1 MKKVVSIITAI
12 IILTMPMTA
21 LAKNHVT
28 VTGSNVTIKMDSGKS
43 VSGKYIPSY
52 RYIKWSKA
60 YLRATPST
68 GKNVKLTVKQGT
80 QVGLIWT
87 NGKWSAVMYQKNCY
101 FIENAGLALQ
111 KPLKAVYTGAYFRKA
126 GAVWWNGRKYTWYS
140 QRVLPD
146 PKNNLGIKGKHLDS
160 QGFICDENDYIA
172 LGSNTANRGKIVPT
186 PFGKYGKVY
195 DAGYV
200 GTYWFDCYVG
210 W

>member
-1 MKKVVSIITAI
+1 MIKRLLAVVMAVV
-12 IILTMPMTA
+12 ILTMPMNV

-28 VTGSNVTIKMDSGKS
+28 VKGSTVKVTMDNGKS

-60 YLRATPST
+60 YLRLTPAT

-80 QVGLIWT
+80 KVGLIWT
-87 NGKWSAVMYQKNCY
+87 NGKWSAVMYNRECY
-101 FIENAGLALQ
+101 FIESAGLALQ
-111 KPLKAVYTGAYFRKA
+111 PPIKAVYSGAYFRKA
-126 GAVWWNGRKYTWYS
+126 GAIIWQGRKYTWYS
-140 QRVLPD
+140 QRVLPGGGLKI
-146 PKNNLGIKGKHLDS
+146 PGRHLDS
-160 QGFICDENDYIA
+160 QGFVCDSNDYIV

-200 GTYWFDCYVG
+200 GTYWFDCYVN